1 MEIGVQVC
9 RSRVTS
15 IEVRGSF
22 RGSTPLSVEVNKS
35 RRWFKTDRRHLDFR
49 FTFCATLV
57 IAQTSVAALVPDSVA
72 SKGHNVC
79 IIKDKLSQASAVPID
94 NEATSAGDTNQT
106 DLTIVEARMDIRNIN
121 FDAHRKVT
129 YHEEAHHIWM
139 VLRTRFSGQTMSSS
153 TATMP
158 YTSIR
163 SSARSAHD
171 DIASK
176 STTSS
181 SSGGPCAVPAPA
193 EWLSSFVA
201 RRLKASTSREG
212 QSGWNKARTPGT
224 PDSMTS
230 GSAHHT
236 RLDASISLGYL
247 HLSRVRTSELLA
259 GLQKAGTFRLCGMGW
274 RGGEDKSLSGPRKKN
289 VFLQQKKHRGGKFV
303 FFLISAARSE
313 QVVLGFERAWN
324 GTFYYSTSNT
334 SVD

>member
-9 RSRVTS
+9 SSRVTS
-15 IEVRGSF
+15 IDVRGSF
-22 RGSTPLSVEVNKS
+22 HGSTPLSVEVNKS

-57 IAQTSVAALVPDSVA
+57 IAQTSVAALVPGSVA
-72 SKGHNVC
+72 SKRHNVC
-79 IIKDKLSQASAVPID
+79 IIKDKLSQASAAPID

-106 DLTIVEARMDIRNIN
+106 DLTIVEARMDIRSISL
-121 FDAHRKVT
+121 DAHRKVT
-129 YHEEAHHIWM
+129 YHEETHHIGM
-139 VLRTRFSGQTMSSS
+139 VLRTRSSGQTMSSG
-153 TATMP
+153 TATIP

-171 DIASK
+171 EIASK

-181 SSGGPCAVPAPA
+181 SSGGPCAVSAPA

-212 QSGWNKARTPGT
+212 QSGWNKAHTPGT

-230 GSAHHT
+230 GSAHRT
-236 RLDASISLGYL
+236 RLGASISLGYL

-274 RGGEDKSLSGPRKKN
+274 RGGEDKSLSGPRKK
-289 VFLQQKKHRGGKFV
+289 KKMFSCSRRNTGAGNL
-303 FFLISAARSE
+303 FFFNFCSKIGAGSSRI
-313 QVVLGFERAWN
+313 
-324 GTFYYSTSNT
+324 
-334 SVD
+334 